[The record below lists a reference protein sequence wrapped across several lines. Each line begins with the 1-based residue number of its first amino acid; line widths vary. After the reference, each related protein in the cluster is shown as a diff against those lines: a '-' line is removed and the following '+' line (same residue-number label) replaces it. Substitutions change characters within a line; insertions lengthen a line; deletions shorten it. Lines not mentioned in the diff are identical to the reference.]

1 MTKLHRHSLV
11 SQDAR
16 DCVNSLIL
24 FAFLAESNQEC
35 LLNDDKITR
44 MFTLLQ
50 GFYREATYVPER
62 RVVLLG
68 TQGAGKTAIL
78 ECLKLVFLK
87 AGGSSGP
94 PPLPALAESKLSRLS
109 STVGLN
115 VARLATGQETLL
127 VWDLG
132 GAKALR
138 PIWRRYVAD
147 AEALIWVVD
156 ASAEQLALDD
166 SRECLSNLLSEPS
179 LKHSPLLV
187 FAAKQDKSNA
197 MDPVK
202 TSLALDLL
210 SDAELRPQCVQPCS
224 ANTGSGILEGIE
236 WLIDRLRHPSHE
248 VKTSIKGVI

>member
-1 MTKLHRHSLV
+1 M
-11 SQDAR
+11 
-16 DCVNSLIL
+16 
-24 FAFLAESNQEC
+24 
-35 LLNDDKITR
+35 NDDVAVG

-50 GFYREATYVPER
+50 GFYQEATHVPER

-68 TQGAGKTAIL
+68 TEGAGKTAIL
-78 ECLKLVFLK
+78 ECLKLLFPK
-87 AGGSSGP
+87 GGVGSGP
-94 PPLPALAESKLSRLS
+94 SASPALAESKLTGLS

-115 VARLATGQETLL
+115 VARLSSGQENLL

-156 ASAEQLALDD
+156 ASAEPVVLDD
-166 SRECLSNLLSEPS
+166 SRDSLHNLLKEPS
-179 LKHSPLLV
+179 LKNSPLLV
-187 FAAKQDKSNA
+187 YATKQDKSNA

-202 TSLALDLL
+202 ASLALDLL

-224 ANTGSGILEGIE
+224 ATTGSGIRDGIE
-236 WLIDRLRHPSHE
+236 WLIDRLRHPSDE

>member
-1 MTKLHRHSLV
+1 M
-11 SQDAR
+11 
-16 DCVNSLIL
+16 
-24 FAFLAESNQEC
+24 
-35 LLNDDKITR
+35 NDDVLVG

-50 GFYREATYVPER
+50 GFYQEATHVPER

-68 TQGAGKTAIL
+68 TEGAGKTAIL
-78 ECLKLVFLK
+78 ECLKLLFPK
-87 AGGSSGP
+87 GGVASGP
-94 PPLPALAESKLSRLS
+94 SDPPALAESKLKGLS

-115 VARLATGQETLL
+115 VARLPSGQENLL

-147 AEALIWVVD
+147 AEALIFVVD
-156 ASAEQLALDD
+156 ASAESHALED
-166 SRECLSNLLSEPS
+166 SRDCLCNLLKEPS
-179 LKHSPLLV
+179 LQRSPLLV
-187 FAAKQDKSNA
+187 YAAKQDKPDA

-236 WLIDRLRHPSHE
+236 WLIDRLRHPSDE
-248 VKTSIKGVI
+248 VKTSIKGVL